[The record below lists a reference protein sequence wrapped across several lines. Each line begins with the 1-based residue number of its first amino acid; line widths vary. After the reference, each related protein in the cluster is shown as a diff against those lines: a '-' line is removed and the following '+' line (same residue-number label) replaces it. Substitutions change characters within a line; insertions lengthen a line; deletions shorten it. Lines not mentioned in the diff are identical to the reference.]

1 AHSRNIHH
9 RALSPWTIELHRDAR
24 ERKRPVLRDW
34 QSGIAGQDSTADTRM
49 TMHLGQ
55 QAGVIDSPRSAVYAS
70 PEVVAGQGY
79 DPVAIDIFS
88 LGALTYALFSGHHP
102 AASVEEMVDKCRAG
116 PGLMIS
122 DVLDGAPDSLQVLV
136 QAATDPVPAERP
148 SGVREFLRML

>member
-1 AHSRNIHH
+1 LVYDFDPDAQRLDHLLEAADSAPGLGERLELVRNIAESLAYAHSRNIHH

-88 LGALTYALFSGHHP
+88 LGALTYARVDVFVSH
-102 AASVEEMVDKCRAG
+102 AALSADIRR
-116 PGLMIS
+116 
-122 DVLDGAPDSLQVLV
+122 Q
-136 QAATDPVPAERP
+136 
-148 SGVREFLRML
+148 